1 MPDVARA
8 IRVLENELECCK
20 RPCARDECGK
30 CDLVMDAD
38 WLAGGLADAIELLKE
53 QETVVRCKDCKYAY
67 LTDDGE
73 CKYCEMEKDD
83 NGFLI
88 ERYRSWDWFCADGER
103 KEGGEV

>member
-38 WLAGGLADAIELLKE
+38 WLAGGLADAIELLKAKE
-53 QETVVRCKDCKYAY
+53 PDKTWTIDEVIELLIMWEPEWYSESETKWLMNKAAKLLQKLHDKGD
-67 LTDDGE
+67 T
-73 CKYCEMEKDD
+73 
-83 NGFLI
+83 NGTIL
-88 ERYRSWDWFCADGER
+88 
-103 KEGGEV
+103 